1 MRCVRGLL
9 ALSALVLTACGN
21 DGLESDPDLQ
31 PPAETDAYDPS
42 DGQGEGGGSYS
53 TTTGQATGGVA
64 ENTSGAE
71 DDTGGGED
79 TSGGAVVCEEEDR
92 RCPHTFELVDERYK
106 TVELLGSF
114 AEDGWETSVPMDFD
128 DGVWRTSLGLPW
140 GEDTEYR
147 FRIDGSGDWILDPA
161 NDNTVNDNSL
171 VQASMCEDYACE
183 PAALVDS
190 E

>member
-1 MRCVRGLL
+1 MRCARALL
-9 ALSALVLTACGN
+9 AFCVLVVAACGN

-31 PPAETDAYDPS
+31 PPAGTDVYDPS

-53 TTTGQATGGVA
+53 TTTGQVTGGVA
-64 ENTSGAE
+64 EDTSSGE
-71 DDTGGGED
+71 DDTG
-79 TSGGAVVCEEEDR
+79 GGAVVCEEENR
-92 RCPHTFELVDERYK
+92 RCLHDFELADERYE

-114 AEDGWETSVPMDFD
+114 AEDGWETAVPMDLE
-128 DGVWRTSLGLPW
+128 DGVWRTSLGLSW

-161 NDNTVNDNSL
+161 NENTANDNSL
-171 VQASMCEDYACE
+171 VQASMCEDYTCE
-183 PAALVDS
+183 PIAFVDS